1 MSGMISIQSRDRT
14 DSHVPVDIGSADG
27 LRVTVSDVDGASAG
41 IGSPAITPPAEELFM
56 KWLIQDGRM
65 DSEIDILSDS
75 AGGAMETSYIEGR
88 TWSVRGL

>member
-41 IGSPAITPPAEELFM
+41 ITPPAEELFM

-65 DSEIDILSDS
+65 DSEIDLLSVS
-75 AGGAMETSYIEGR
+75 GAMGTSYIEGR